1 MQLFGRQAVG
11 ETTAMPN
18 EDEPGPI
25 PHSLKFQP
33 AYVLFASMF
42 ARNFY
47 ATVPTHKP
55 IPSLLL
61 GPAWRFACI
70 LKGSSARPACLRR
83 RSAVDAMKRD
93 GFYLF
98 CAPEGT
104 FRTRRGQSEA
114 GKTNNQGPDPAAA
127 IHLPDVIKAVAP

>member
-1 MQLFGRQAVG
+1 
-11 ETTAMPN
+11 MPS

-25 PHSLKFQP
+25 PRSLKSEP

-47 ATVPTHKP
+47 AVVPTHKP
-55 IPSLLL
+55 IPGLLL

-104 FRTRRGQSEA
+104 VRTRHG
-114 GKTNNQGPDPAAA
+114 A
-127 IHLPDVIKAVAP
+127 IRTR

>member
-1 MQLFGRQAVG
+1 
-11 ETTAMPN
+11 MPS
-18 EDEPGPI
+18 EDEPGPV
-25 PHSLKFQP
+25 PRSLKSQP

-47 ATVPTHKP
+47 AIVPMHHP

-61 GPAWRFACI
+61 GPAWRFARI
-70 LKGSSARPACLRR
+70 LRGSSARPACLRR
-83 RSAVDAMKRD
+83 RSAVETMQRD

-104 FRTRRGQSEA
+104 FRTGAIRTRR
-114 GKTNNQGPDPAAA
+114 D
-127 IHLPDVIKAVAP
+127 